1 MEANM
6 AVEIRVPALGESI
19 VDAVIAAWLKSE
31 GNEIKQGEALVE
43 LETDKVNVEVS
54 AEQSGVLQKILKQTG
69 DVVSVGEVL
78 GIVGESDEIATG
90 ILQETTQLEKVPDR
104 ESSNGQQQSASQAFD
119 GQKSV
124 SPLARRIADD
134 YNIDL
139 SQVTSH
145 SPHGRVTKD
154 DVISYLEK
162 TSEQQ
167 TPGLPMVTQQPRV
180 TDVNTTVTSVEA
192 VRKESPPG
200 QTIPQ
205 IQPAPRGHEEH
216 VRLSRRRQTIAQRL
230 VEAQHTAAMLTTF
243 NEVDMSAVMEV
254 RARRKES
261 FKERHGVSLG
271 FMSFFTKAVVG
282 ALKAFPRLNAEVQGN
297 EMILKYY

>member
-1 MEANM
+1 M
-6 AVEIRVPALGESI
+6 AVEIRVPVLGESI

-31 GNEIKQGEALVE
+31 GDEVKQGEALVE

-54 AEQSGVLQKILKQTG
+54 VEQSGVLQKIIKQTG
-69 DVVSVGEVL
+69 DVVTVGEVL
-78 GIVGESDEIATG
+78 GIVGESDKVSTG
-90 ILQETTQLEKVPDR
+90 VLKETAVLEKVPDR
-104 ESSNGQQQSASQAFD
+104 QSSNSQQQPASQGVD

-139 SQVTSH
+139 SKVTSQ
-145 SPHGRVTKD
+145 SSHGRVTKD
-154 DVISYLEK
+154 DVMSYLEK

-167 TPGLPMVTQQPRV
+167 TPGLPIAIQKSRV
-180 TDVNTTVTSVEA
+180 EDVNTAVEA
-192 VRKESPPG
+192 AGKESFSV
-200 QTIPQ
+200 QTRPQ
-205 IQPAPRGHEEH
+205 LQIRPAPRGREEH
-216 VRLSRRRQTIAQRL
+216 IRLSRRRQTTAQRL

-261 FKERHGVSLG
+261 F
-271 FMSFFTKAVVG
+271 
-282 ALKAFPRLNAEVQGN
+282 
-297 EMILKYY
+297 

>member
-6 AVEIRVPALGESI
+6 VVEIRVPALGESI
-19 VDAVIAAWLKSE
+19 VDAVIATWLKSE
-31 GNEIKQGEALVE
+31 GDEVKQGEALVE

-54 AEQSGVLQKILKQTG
+54 AEQSGVLQKILKQVG
-69 DVVSVGEVL
+69 DVVTVGEVL
-78 GIVGESDEIATG
+78 GLVGESDEVATG
-90 ILQETTQLEKVPDR
+90 ILQETAQLEKVPDR
-104 ESSNGQQQSASQAFD
+104 QSSNGQQQPASQAFD

-145 SPHGRVTKD
+145 SQRGRVTKD
-154 DVISYLEK
+154 DVIGFLEK

-167 TPGLPMVTQQPRV
+167 TPGLPMVAQQSRV
-180 TDVNTTVTSVEA
+180 TDVNATVTSVEA
-192 VRKESPPG
+192 ARRDGSPV
-200 QTIPQ
+200 QAIPQAQ
-205 IQPAPRGHEEH
+205 IQPEPRGREER

-243 NEVDMSAVMEV
+243 NEVDLSAVMEV

-261 FKERHGVSLG
+261 FKERH
-271 FMSFFTKAVVG
+271 
-282 ALKAFPRLNAEVQGN
+282 
-297 EMILKYY
+297 